1 MLSDRNDRHRKR
13 RMQIQRRW
21 LRIAR
26 TAPTVVANAS
36 ANSAPL
42 ILGSL
47 PSLSRKP
54 AFVDTPISVP
64 SVSNRSTNR
73 IAKITTIKSKMEIPE
88 KLSLPARC
96 DAGGCGNQTCGNQGI
111 YACFHINHINPC
123 KLADDTQ
130 NPCNQDTNQK
140 CALYL
145 SDQHQCDDGTNQ
157 SKCNGNGLYIPRLTQ

>member
-1 MLSDRNDRHRKR
+1 MGENSSATRNRTPAVSAVRPERPPSETPDADSTKVVTVEVP
-13 RMQIQRRW
+13 
-21 LRIAR
+21 R

-73 IAKITTIKSKMEIPE
+73 NAKITTIKSKMEIPE
-88 KLSLPARC
+88 KLSLPAMG
-96 DAGGCGNQTCGNQGI
+96 AMLGGAEIRPVGI
-111 YACFHINHINPC
+111 REYTPAS
-123 KLADDTQ
+123 TS
-130 NPCNQDTNQK
+130 T
-140 CALYL
+140 
-145 SDQHQCDDGTNQ
+145 T
-157 SKCNGNGLYIPRLTQ
+157 